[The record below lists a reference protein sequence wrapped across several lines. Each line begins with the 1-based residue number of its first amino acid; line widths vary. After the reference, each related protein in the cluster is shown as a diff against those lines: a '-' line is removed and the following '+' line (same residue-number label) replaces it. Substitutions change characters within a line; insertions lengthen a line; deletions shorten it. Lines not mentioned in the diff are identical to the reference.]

1 MLGFRQLSSKYTNS
15 FKKLVVNSFNLFG
28 IQPRLTITKA
38 KSVNTIFGSTFTIIL
53 LVLIITLFL
62 HDLSEF
68 ILREKPT
75 VIQSDSELDIN
86 KPIKEYPIDQS
97 NFTLA
102 LAIYNKD
109 FMPIEQMERYFTLS
123 IQFCKKTKNNPQNRN
138 LTFKKQNPNIDQMIS
153 CTQLETVPC
162 QQNNFQ
168 DQDIK
173 KYFGGAN
180 LSHYMCI
187 KNNQFEILK
196 PVIFEDYIQSL
207 QGVISSDTYQY
218 LTIKLSIC
226 RNNTDRQD
234 CFPEENNKN
243 QLFQTYYTYYLT
255 DNLIQLDNS
264 QNLTQQILRTQNFQ
278 ILKNYQRQIKQQYKV
293 VESEVDKTFIYAQKE
308 YSGCLQLQDQ
318 KEVLIFD
325 PSDTLINQE
334 IDLSYKQTKFIITHT
349 KISAL
354 LGKLGGYIFIIYIFF
369 DILLIPINRFFYL
382 IQFTNKIFRFKVL
395 QNDFVICQ
403 QENEQ
408 VIQKSAYFQ
417 NIESPNSYCWAN
429 VNESLLLQNTR
440 IYTYLQNLKASINLT
455 WAQTI
460 SILLGCSRDKKKQ
473 LKEAEIRL
481 NKKTNVAYLVKKLIE
496 IEKLKYVLLN
506 DDQLN
511 IFNSIEKPMLFVDE
525 KTKKNKQKQYFDE
538 DSKITKIQK
547 GFKSYVSLQVKPQKG
562 ATDLKL
568 LSLLDSDMINLYEQL
583 YRELTFKSFFQNI
596 ALKESKTFKS
606 KKDSKEA
613 SPDQHMHKHIKLQ
626 TNADQ

>member
-15 FKKLVVNSFNLFG
+15 FKKIVVNSFNLFG

-38 KSVNTIFGSTFTIIL
+38 KSVNTFFGSTFTIVL
-53 LVLIITLFL
+53 LVLIITLFIY
-62 HDLSEF
+62 DLSEF
-68 ILREKPT
+68 TLREKPT
-75 VIQSDSELDIN
+75 VIQSDSELDID
-86 KPIKEYPIDQS
+86 KEYPIKQS

-123 IQFCKKTKNNPQNRN
+123 IQFCKKTKNNPQNPN
-138 LTFKKQNPNIDQMIS
+138 LTFKN

-173 KYFGGAN
+173 KYFVGAN
-180 LSHYMCI
+180 LSHFMCI
-187 KNNQFEILK
+187 KNNQFDILK
-196 PVIFEDYIQSL
+196 PSL
-207 QGVISSDTYQY
+207 QGVISSDIYQY

-278 ILKNYQRQIKQQYKV
+278 IIKNYQRQIKQQYKV
-293 VESEVDKTFIYAQKE
+293 VESEVDKAFIYIQKE
-308 YSGCLQLQDQ
+308 YSSCLQLQDQ

-334 IDLSYKQTKFIITHT
+334 IDLSYKQTKLIITYT
-349 KISAL
+349 KISSFL
-354 LGKLGGYIFIIYIFF
+354 SKLGGYIFIIYIFF
-369 DILLIPINRFFYL
+369 DILLIPINRLFYL
-382 IQFTNKIFRFKVL
+382 VQLTNKIFRFKIL
-395 QNDFVICQ
+395 QNDFIICQ
-403 QENEQ
+403 QENDQ

-429 VNESLLLQNTR
+429 VNENLLLSNSR
-440 IYTYLQNLKASINLT
+440 IYAYLQNLKASINLSWT
-455 WAQTI
+455 QTI
-460 SILLGCSRDKKKQ
+460 SILLGCSRDKKNQ

-481 NKKTNVAYLVKKLIE
+481 NKKTDVTYLVKKLIE

-511 IFNSIEKPMLFVDE
+511 IFNSIEKPILFVDD
-525 KTKKNKQKQYFDE
+525 KLKKNKQKQYFDE

-583 YRELTFKSFFQNI
+583 YRDLTFKSFFQNI
-596 ALKESKTFKS
+596 ELKESKTFKS
-606 KKDSKEA
+606 KKNSKEI
-613 SPDQHMHKHIKLQ
+613 SPDQQMHKHIKLQ